1 MSKGKLVYIMSPSK
15 HSRILNT
22 HGHVSCVNCEDPIEI
37 GQQCLSSRCGRRG
50 RKQGTKL
57 YCMTCAEE
65 LYLI

>member
-1 MSKGKLVYIMSPSK
+1 MSKGKLVYTMSPSK

-22 HGHVSCVNCEDPIEI
+22 YGKVACINCETPIEI

-57 YCMTCAEE
+57 YCMACAEE